1 MLLLRGKPGKT
12 SCCFLLKDFGFS
24 SLKRLVGDARGS
36 LVLAEA
42 GAAFSK
48 KKKKNRCRQYHSSP
62 ASGWGGCGRRFPPA
76 AGARHCEGFVVIQ
89 TSLV

>member
-1 MLLLRGKPGKT
+1 MLLLRRKPGKT

-42 GAAFSK
+42 GAAFCK
-48 KKKKNRCRQYHSSP
+48 KTLGAGSTTAP
-62 ASGWGGCGRRFPPA
+62 PPLAGGA
-76 AGARHCEGFVVIQ
+76 AGGGFHPQLERGIARA
-89 TSLV
+89 LW

>member
-42 GAAFSK
+42 GAAFCK
-48 KKKKNRCRQYHSSP
+48 KKKQVQAVPQLPCL
-62 ASGWGGCGRRFPPA
+62 WLGGLQEEVSTCSWSEALQGLCGD
-76 AGARHCEGFVVIQ
+76 
-89 TSLV
+89 